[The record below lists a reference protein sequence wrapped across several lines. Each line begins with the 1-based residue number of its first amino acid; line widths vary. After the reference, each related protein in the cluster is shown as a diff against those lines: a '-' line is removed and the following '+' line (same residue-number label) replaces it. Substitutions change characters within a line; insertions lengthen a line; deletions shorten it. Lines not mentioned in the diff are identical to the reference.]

1 MNSLTVAEYG
11 LALQDAA
18 LDDMNLFYL
27 LLHDLF
33 LPQPL
38 LYRILNRHHQSS
50 TPVLKAYL
58 LSLRDILYKIDFAGW
73 THSNTAAP
81 FEYPRIMIRR
91 ATRCNERKVRTHR
104 SVRRLALFAEYA
116 FVGAAENRGVEEEVY
131 LPANLPYFEIICGH
145 YSNAIRTL
153 STTLVSVPKGVQRRV
168 RCPDVTFIRPR
179 FSLARH
185 NVNTSRCLR

>member
-1 MNSLTVAEYG
+1 MNALTATEYG
-11 LALQDAA
+11 LALQDAV

-58 LSLRDILYKIDFAGW
+58 LSLRDTLHKIDFAGW
-73 THSNTAAP
+73 THSNAAAP
-81 FEYPRIMIRR
+81 LEYPGIMIRR
-91 ATRCNERKVRTHR
+91 ATRGNERKVRTHH
-104 SVRRLALFAEYA
+104 SVRHLVLFAEYA
-116 FVGAAENRGVEEEVY
+116 FVDAAENRGVEEEVY
-131 LPANLPYFEIICGH
+131 LPADLPYLEVARGH
-145 YSNAIRTL
+145 YSDAIRTL

-168 RCPDVTFIRPR
+168 RRPNVTFINRGLE
-179 FSLARH
+179 S
-185 NVNTSRCLR
+185 SRG